1 MSLNS
6 FEMRVEVTKH
16 MAKMMLEMAEV
27 DFDALPAEEEQLMLE
42 DYEEVAGHLLDSL
55 GFEIKEVVSDNE
67 LVATMAIQ
75 DIETYIKTFLEN
87 NP

>member
-16 MAKMMLEMAEV
+16 MAKMLLEMADV
-27 DFDALPAEEEQLMLE
+27 DFDTLPAEEEQLMLE

-55 GFEIKEVVSDNE
+55 GFEISEVVSDTE
-67 LVATMAIQ
+67 MVTKMAIQ